1 MTTKTSNTAL
11 TMLGSQRPPFVPEG
25 AEAMTV
31 RIDLPP
37 GDPGSPPHR
46 HSGPVFGY
54 MLEGEMIF
62 ELEGEPERV
71 IRAGEAFWEPG
82 GDVIHYQ
89 AANNLADRWS
99 RFVVVMLCAP
109 GQEML
114 VYVDDEELEQRR
126 DRRVGRVSVMRVF
139 LAGATGVIGRR
150 LVPLLVGRGH
160 SVTGFVR
167 RSADA
172 DWLYSLGAK
181 AVVGDVFDADGVRR
195 AVALAAPD
203 VVMHQLTDLKGG
215 NREANSEMRVTGTR
229 HLVDAAL
236 AAGVRRVVAQSIAWA
251 YEPGPVPATEDVP
264 LDLGSSGQPA
274 ADGAGSGCPGGGGA
288 GGAGVGGAAVRAAVR
303 ARDLV
308 RAGRAD
314 GGCRGAR
321 RAGGGRG
328 REQLRARGRRGG
340 RGGRGTGVAD
350 RVRERV

>member
-1 MTTKTSNTAL
+1 
-11 TMLGSQRPPFVPEG
+11 
-25 AEAMTV
+25 MTV

-71 IRAGEAFWEPG
+71 IRAGEAFWKPG

-99 RFVVVMLCAP
+99 RFVVVMLCAR
-109 GQEML
+109 GGDACL
-114 VYVDDEELEQRR
+114 RGRR
-126 DRRVGRVSVMRVF
+126 GAGAGAGPAGAAARDCSESVMRIF

-150 LVPLLVGRGH
+150 LAPLLVDRGH

-167 RSADA
+167 RDVDA
-172 DWLYSLGAK
+172 GWLRSLGAK
-181 AVVGDVFDADGVRR
+181 AVRGDVFDADGVRR

-215 NREANSEMRVTGTR
+215 NFRANSEMRITGTR
-229 HLVDAAL
+229 NLVDAAL
-236 AAGVRRVVAQSIAWA
+236 AAGVRRMVAQSIAWA
-251 YEPGPVPATEDVP
+251 YQAAEVPAAEDVP
-264 LDLGSSGQPA
+264 LDLGSEEPA
-274 ADGAGSGCPGGGGA
+274 AFGAGGGGAGGCRA
-288 GGAGVGGAAVRAAVR
+288 GGAGVGGAALRAAVR

-308 RAGRAD
+308 LAGRAD
-314 GGCRGAR
+314 GGYS
-321 RAGGGRG
+321 GGGELAADGDVSSFVHVDDAAGAAADALSG
-328 REQLRARGRRGG
+328 RPGS
-340 RGGRGTGVAD
+340 
-350 RVRERV
+350 